1 VAQAV
6 EEVGF
11 SFRKFRSFT
20 RLHDSTNSRPTIKR
34 SCARVR
40 SSTAPSISTV
50 AALSLF
56 VIRTIVCFSRELIH
70 LYRYYYKLV
79 VSLSSLSKANFMPIS
94 PHVRFVSCSRV
105 CPVLLRFVIST
116 CRSPIARSGG
126 VSECRCVRG
135 EACLSGVR
143 SCVAVLCVA
152 LCCFCSIEACFG
164 SGGRG
169 PVRACVLSR
178 EVE

>member
-1 VAQAV
+1 MTAAAICSLSSCGRLARAKLALTAVAQAV

-34 SCARVR
+34 SCARVLP
-40 SSTAPSISTV
+40 STAPSISTV

-79 VSLSSLSKANFMPIS
+79 VSLSLLSKANFMPIS
-94 PHVRFVSCSRV
+94 SHVRFVSCSRV

-116 CRSPIARSGG
+116 CRSPSVCVCVSVRS
-126 VSECRCVRG
+126 VCLVCVR
-135 EACLSGVR
+135 R
-143 SCVAVLCVA
+143 SV
-152 LCCFCSIEACFG
+152 
-164 SGGRG
+164 GRS
-169 PVRACVLSR
+169 VVTRAP
-178 EVE
+178 